1 MILGLFLII
10 SWELSGS
17 AVSPYNYNSQEH
29 FPCCHRICHRL
40 LLWPL
45 YGHGAGNCSPADCRG
60 MGEDC
65 SNMRQ
70 SSSAEHCSAEPLN
83 TRVKLKHS
91 LTGIFLPVHGNHS
104 WTPTCFFPALACIMN
119 SLVKGKMF
127 FPLYTADKCR
137 ALNTTQ
143 IQMLNVGDNLW
154 IYCSPAQPLR
164 AEPRWLKPV
173 THPREKGVHFFVIVP
188 LHELYRF
195 KMSAFRVMSS
205 TETFQ
210 CAISPLQIQ
219 FGSCEPGSLYSAEYS

>member
-1 MILGLFLII
+1 MFLSLKLEEPLILGLFLII

-17 AVSPYNYNSQEH
+17 AVSPYNHNSQEH
-29 FPCCHRICHRL
+29 FPCCHQICHRL

-70 SSSAEHCSAEPLN
+70 SSSAEHCSAEALN

-91 LTGIFLPVHGNHS
+91 LTGIFLPVHEDHS
-104 WTPTCFFPALACIMN
+104 WPVSLFTWTPTCFFPALACIMN

-143 IQMLNVGDNLW
+143 FQMLNCGW
-154 IYCSPAQPLR
+154 Q
-164 AEPRWLKPV
+164 
-173 THPREKGVHFFVIVP
+173 FVNI
-188 LHELYRF
+188 LF
-195 KMSAFRVMSS
+195 SS
-205 TETFQ
+205 TTTESKITVTRTCYMPQRKGCSFFPHCTF
-210 CAISPLQIQ
+210 AWTLQI
-219 FGSCEPGSLYSAEYS
+219 